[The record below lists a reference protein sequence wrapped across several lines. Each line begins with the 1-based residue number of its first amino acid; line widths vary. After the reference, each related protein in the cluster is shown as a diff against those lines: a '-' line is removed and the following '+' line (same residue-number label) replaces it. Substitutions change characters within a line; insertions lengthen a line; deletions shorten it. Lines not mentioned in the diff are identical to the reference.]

1 MKFSHRALVALMLL
15 GFACGTQSVTRRR
28 TTARR
33 ASRIETPQSR
43 EDRSRC
49 DASRPGRSQSE
60 YDTNGDGVTDVRKV
74 YEMTGEGAELRSTLV
89 CREVDLDHDGTKD
102 VFRFYNSEGRTLRE
116 EEDRDFDGR
125 IDVITYFDRGEVVRR
140 EHDTNHDGQVDM
152 RVFYRDRRPY
162 RAERE
167 MTPNTDATFRA
178 DYWEYYDARGHVVRI
193 GWDYNGDERADQWDR
208 VDRVTPSLAG
218 GEVAGDDEAGDGGL
232 AGAQGGDAAAGV
244 ASEAPTPAGTAD
256 AGASRG

>member
-1 MKFSHRALVALMLL
+1 VKASRAVLFSLL
-15 GFACGTQSVTRRR
+15 LIGAACGTQTVARRR

-33 ASRIETPQSR
+33 ATRIETPQSR
-43 EDRSRC
+43 EDHSRC

-74 YEMTGEGAELRSTLV
+74 YEMTGEGVELRSTLV
-89 CREVDLDHDGTKD
+89 CREVDLNHDGTKD

-125 IDVITYFDRGEVVRR
+125 IDVVSFFERGEVVRR
-140 EHDTNHDGQVDM
+140 EHDLNRDGQVDM

-167 MTPNTDATFRA
+167 VAPSTDATFRA

-218 GEVAGDDEAGDGGL
+218 ALAGDGEEGDGGSSPMTEPD
-232 AGAQGGDAAAGV
+232 AAVIPDPSSAGDAGL
-244 ASEAPTPAGTAD
+244 GD
-256 AGASRG
+256 AVASRG